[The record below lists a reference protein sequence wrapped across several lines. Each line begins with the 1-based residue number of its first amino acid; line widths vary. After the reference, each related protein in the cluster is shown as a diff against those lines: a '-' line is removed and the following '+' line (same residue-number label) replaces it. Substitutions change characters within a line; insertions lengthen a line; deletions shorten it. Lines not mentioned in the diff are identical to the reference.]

1 MCGQCN
7 ARPTVTFPTTRRHR
21 PLAGTKLYCLVTE
34 AHVCWQ
40 LAQGWPGFKWSV
52 DCKSSTLLMLPSHT
66 KNCIGVIQMT
76 IINRNWLFIVDE
88 SLVDNLT
95 DTRVQALQFFELG
108 RDVGICRLSRED
120 ARESRQQTVDHADHA
135 GVGTVHARRD
145 AALQRLETRQYHL
158 LPLCNIH
165 TMSPPSCVQ
174 YSHNITSF
182 LCAIFTQCHLLPL
195 CNIHT
200 MSPSFVQYA
209 HNVTSFLCAI
219 VTPCHLPLSFLC
231 AICTQCHL
239 LPLCNSHT
247 ISPPSSVQYAHNVT
261 SFLCAIVTQCHLLPL
276 CNIHILVLVDSFNT
290 HTLFGINCCN
300 YPPNLMEIFVTIF
313 KVVAKNFGLLFV
325 DMVSLSLSPF

>member
-1 MCGQCN
+1 M
-7 ARPTVTFPTTRRHR
+7 
-21 PLAGTKLYCLVTE
+21 LV
-34 AHVCWQ
+34 
-40 LAQGWPGFKWSV
+40 
-52 DCKSSTLLMLPSHT
+52 
-66 KNCIGVIQMT
+66 
-76 IINRNWLFIVDE
+76 
-88 SLVDNLT
+88 SLDSRLWT
-95 DTRVQALQFFELG
+95 MRITRVLGQFM
-108 RDVGICRLSRED
+108 
-120 ARESRQQTVDHADHA
+120 HAAMPRCSGLKHGNITSFLCA
-135 GVGTVHARRD
+135 IVT
-145 AALQRLETRQYHL
+145 QYH

-165 TMSPPSCVQ
+165 TMSPPSSVQ

-182 LCAIFTQCHLLPL
+182 LCAIFTQYHLLPL
-195 CNIHT
+195 CDIHT

-261 SFLCAIVTQCHLLPL
+261 SFLCAIVTQYHLLPL

-313 KVVAKNFGLLFV
+313 KVVAKKLWLTFCGHG
-325 DMVSLSLSPF
+325 VSLPLSILMAISRWTWVSQYQNVSIMDFIHRIHKKVSQTFSDYNIKSY